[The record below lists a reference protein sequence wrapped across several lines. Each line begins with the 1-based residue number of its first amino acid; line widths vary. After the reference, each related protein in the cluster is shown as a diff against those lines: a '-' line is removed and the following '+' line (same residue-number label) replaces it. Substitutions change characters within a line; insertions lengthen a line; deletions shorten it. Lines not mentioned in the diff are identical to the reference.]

1 MNCKRASSLMLDY
14 LYGELDQKRALA
26 LENHLGVCKRCSG
39 EFEAHKATVSAFA
52 KLPVEEPGDAV
63 TARIM
68 NRAKA
73 EKEEARAARREWSAW
88 YWRPALAAAAAA
100 ALVIVCVVYYLPT
113 AGKSGAPSSEM
124 AAMKRSPAS
133 MKREESAKVALM
145 KESVETAESR
155 KKRLYPDAT
164 VDAPELR
171 AQSVPAMKMPG
182 TLETDAV
189 LKEEARGPRPALSGA
204 GVSEQYTEPDYVY
217 SAPAEAAPRPTDDR
231 LAADKSGEGMKARQ
245 NAYMMSRSLSDEAAT
260 KDSVSSLGKLE
271 TPDREV
277 GGESEKKLL
286 EGFERNAQIRVAQEE
301 LTMGNEYFSQH
312 DFRQAAVN
320 YQNVIELDPQGELV
334 AEAKYRLAQT
344 RQNLN
349 QCEEAISL
357 YNEVLEKYP
366 GFPKRAEI
374 YLAAGECYAALGDLE
389 EALRNFEIVRDRVPE
404 KREVAQ
410 EKIDLVIIQ
419 QRATTPA
426 E

>member
-1 MNCKRASSLMLDY
+1 MNCERASSLMLDY

-26 LENHLGVCKRCSG
+26 LENHLGVCKRCSD

-73 EKEEARAARREWSAW
+73 EMEEAGAARRQKSAW

-100 ALVIVCVVYYLPT
+100 ALVIVSVVYYLPT
-113 AGKSGAPSSEM
+113 ARKSSAPSSEI

-133 MKREESAKVALM
+133 MKREESAKVAFM

-155 KKRLYPDAT
+155 DKGLYPGAT

-171 AQSVPAMKMPG
+171 AQGEPAMKISATPKAG
-182 TLETDAV
+182 VVLE
-189 LKEEARGPRPALSGA
+189 EEAYARHSLLSGA
-204 GVSEQYTEPDYVY
+204 GVSEQYMEPDYDY
-217 SAPAEAAPRPTDDR
+217 PKSAGAASPSTDDR
-231 LAADKSGEGMKARQ
+231 LAAAKSAEGAKARQ
-245 NAYMMSRSLSDEAAT
+245 NASMMSRSLADEVET
-260 KDSVSSLGKLE
+260 EESVSSLGKPG
-271 TPDREV
+271 TPDGAAGE
-277 GGESEKKLL
+277 ESEEESVTAL
-286 EGFERNAQIRVAQEE
+286 ERSAQIRMAQEE
-301 LTMGNEYFSQH
+301 LAVGNEYFSQH
-312 DFRQAAVN
+312 DFSQAAVN
-320 YQNVIELDPQGELV
+320 YQNVIELEPQGELV

-344 RQNLN
+344 RQSLN

-366 GFPKRAEI
+366 DFPKRADI
-374 YLAAGECYAALGDLE
+374 YLAAGECYVAMGDLE

-404 KREVAQ
+404 KRETAQ
-410 EKIDLVIIQ
+410 KKIDMVIMR
-419 QRATTPA
+419 QRAAAPA